1 MTDWLSL
8 LPYILG
14 LVVAFLVGFNLAMW
28 WSNRV
33 LRRALAHARGED
45 LV

>member
-8 LPYILG
+8 LPYVLG
-14 LVVAFLVGFNLAMW
+14 LVVAFLVGLNLTMW
-28 WSNRV
+28 WCKRT